1 MLFGFILQH
10 KINKKIYKLRKM
22 TTQQLDILTEEVM
35 TVLTG
40 YFNLV
45 NAVQVGEEEQR
56 MRFIHGLVEYMLTTE
71 VKTAIFMRYKFR
83 KFTAMMIEQIGEFR
97 KLVLVQSNENL
108 MKALDELELY
118 IHDSAVA
125 RGGRGVRRLRQTGPH
140 TGIMTKRSNRSKQ
153 ESIHYLNRYYLNY
166 RKCTN
171 AILQQ
176 QEQEQ
181 EQQQQQQQE
190 QEQEQEQ
197 PLKQDFVIRRRS
209 ERLKRK
215 REEEWEGEGSVGKIL
230 CL

>member
-1 MLFGFILQH
+1 
-10 KINKKIYKLRKM
+10 M

-45 NAVQVGEEEQR
+45 NAVQTGEGEQR
-56 MRFIHGLVEYMLTTE
+56 MRFIHGIVEYMLTAE
-71 VKTAIFMRYKFR
+71 VKTAIFMRKIFR
-83 KFTAMMIEQIGEFR
+83 KFTARTIEQIGEFR

-118 IHDSAVA
+118 IHDLAVE
-125 RGGRGVRRLRQTGPH
+125 RGGRGVRRLRQTGPR
-140 TGIMTKRSNRSKQ
+140 TGIMTKRSNLSKQ
-153 ESIHYLNRYYLNY
+153 ESIHYLNHYYLNY

-176 QEQEQ
+176 
-181 EQQQQQQQE
+181 
-190 QEQEQEQ
+190 EQEQEQ
-197 PLKQDFVIRRRS
+197 PPQQDFVIPRRS

-215 REEEWEGEGSVGKIL
+215 REEEWEGEGGEWEGSVGKFCVCEGFNTLLINKN
-230 CL
+230 

>member
-1 MLFGFILQH
+1 
-10 KINKKIYKLRKM
+10 M

-108 MKALDELELY
+108 MKSHEMNMGINWKWAACGA
-118 IHDSAVA
+118 SM
-125 RGGRGVRRLRQTGPH
+125 RRMRRT
-140 TGIMTKRSNRSKQ
+140 
-153 ESIHYLNRYYLNY
+153 
-166 RKCTN
+166 
-171 AILQQ
+171 
-176 QEQEQ
+176 
-181 EQQQQQQQE
+181 
-190 QEQEQEQ
+190 
-197 PLKQDFVIRRRS
+197 IRA
-209 ERLKRK
+209 
-215 REEEWEGEGSVGKIL
+215 
-230 CL
+230 

>member
-1 MLFGFILQH
+1 
-10 KINKKIYKLRKM
+10 M

-176 QEQEQ
+176 QQQ
-181 EQQQQQQQE
+181 EQQQ
-190 QEQEQEQ
+190 
-197 PLKQDFVIRRRS
+197 PLQQDFVIRRRS

>member
-108 MKALDELELY
+108 MKALDDLELY

-153 ESIHYLNRYYLNY
+153 ESIHYLNHYYLNY

-176 QEQEQ
+176 EQE
-181 EQQQQQQQE
+181 E
-190 QEQEQEQ
+190 EQEQ
-197 PLKQDFVIRRRS
+197 PPQQDFVIRRRS

-215 REEEWEGEGSVGKIL
+215 REEEWEGEGEGSVGKIL

>member
-1 MLFGFILQH
+1 
-10 KINKKIYKLRKM
+10 M

-40 YFNLV
+40 YFNIV
-45 NAVQVGEEEQR
+45 NAVQFGEGEQR
-56 MRFIHGLVEYMLTTE
+56 MRFIHGLVEYMLTAE
-71 VKTAIFMRYKFR
+71 VKTAIFMRKIFR
-83 KFTAMMIEQIGEFR
+83 KFTANIIEKIGEFR
-97 KLVLVQSNENL
+97 KCGLVQSNENL

-153 ESIHYLNRYYLNY
+153 ESIHYLNHYYLNY

-176 QEQEQ
+176 QQQ

-190 QEQEQEQ
+190 Q
-197 PLKQDFVIRRRS
+197 PLPQDFVIRRRS

-215 REEEWEGEGSVGKIL
+215 REEGEWNRREKEIRD
-230 CL
+230 